1 MNPFAS
7 KFTNFSGEPLI
18 VLAADDRIRMVQ
30 DFTAAEC
37 VRALKLPNL
46 QKTVR
51 TAIERR
57 QRKLQKVES

>member
-1 MNPFAS
+1 VTIQPNLP
-7 KFTNFSGEPLI
+7 EI
-18 VLAADDRIRMVQ
+18 Q